1 MDAELPRTLTAA
13 QLSEAVG
20 HSVEWVV
27 LHAKAGR
34 LPGAQVAH
42 PCVAGRLTWRFNLE
56 EAQAAIT
63 TDPDLWGIRGIK
75 PGREAPG
82 KRPIPDPPD
91 NHHTVIGR
99 VLAQE
104 LGVSMGTLSQLAAAG
119 EVPSVRSGTR
129 YWYNRGDVHRALE
142 QRKQQKAEVLPPDD
156 HHTLRDYEV
165 SAAVG
170 FHKVTLQVWARQGL
184 IPSVMSG
191 RRRWFNLED
200 TRAALLEAGKVKVL
214 LPAAPLTARTAP
226 PGGHDSTTN
235 TGAPVPPQETPDDHH
250 TMTITDATAHARAA
264 FAPSHLLS
272 KLDEQTV
279 RTWVYA
285 RVLPGVQSSDG
296 TVWINPETLV
306 RLVGSLSDAGN
317 ETKGTQ

>member
-1 MDAELPRTLTAA
+1 MDVAPLRTLTAA
-13 QLSEAVG
+13 QLAEAVG
-20 HSVEWVV
+20 HSVGWVV
-27 LHAKAGR
+27 RHAKAGR

-42 PCVAGRLTWRFNLE
+42 PCVAGRFTWRFNLE
-56 EAQAAIT
+56 EAEAAIKI
-63 TDPDLWGIRGIK
+63 DPDLWGIRGIK

-82 KRPIPDPPD
+82 KRRIPDPPD
-91 NHHTVIGR
+91 DRYTLTGR
-99 VLAQE
+99 VLAQQ
-104 LGVSMGTLSQLAAAG
+104 LGVTPETVCRWAATG
-119 EVPSVRSGTR
+119 EIPSVRSGTR
-129 YWYNRGDVHRALE
+129 NWYNLEDVQQALE

-165 SAAVG
+165 SAVVG
-170 FHKVTLQVWARQGL
+170 FHKVTLQEWARQGL

-214 LPAAPLTARTAP
+214 LPAAPPTARPAP

-235 TGAPVPPQETPDDHH
+235 TGAVAPAQGAPDGHH

-264 FAPSHLLS
+264 FTPGHLPS

-285 RVLPGVQSSDG
+285 RVLPGVQTSDG